1 MHGDR
6 MVSRPSPGR
15 ATDRVI
21 AWGKKMLRSTTEPSR
36 LYLTAELRAGD
47 MQPKPAIKKPA
58 SPLFA
63 ADLKRF
69 PPVEDVV
76 AVLDR
81 TARRA
86 FIA

>member
-1 MHGDR
+1 M
-6 MVSRPSPGR
+6 SPTR

-21 AWGKKMLRSTTEPSR
+21 AWGKKMLRSTTEQSP
-36 LYLTAELRAGD
+36 LYLTAELRAGEV
-47 MQPKPAIKKPA
+47 QTKPALKKPVT
-58 SPLFA
+58 PLFA
-63 ADLKRF
+63 SELSRF

-86 FIA
+86 FVA